1 MFSTVVLSKDVHV
14 VMFLV
19 AIIWHKASNMVGKYE
34 LGYVCIYYSHITWF
48 PDIEVQIFSFLS
60 LYHLELL
67 TSRAAGCNFSVLI
80 IMQIF
85 DYLLRE
91 ITASSFTNAA
101 CLSPV
106 IHIKGKFK
114 LSMWSVNHPAMHT
127 VGSGCVSEL
136 MMGSGCVFVM
146 HLRL

>member
-1 MFSTVVLSKDVHV
+1 MFSTAVPSKDVLV
-14 VMFLV
+14 VVFLV
-19 AIIWHKASNMVGKYE
+19 AIIWHKASNVVGKYK
-34 LGYVCIYYSHITWF
+34 LGCMCLLRSHNMISRYWSVT
-48 PDIEVQIFSFLS
+48 FSVS
-60 LYHLELL
+60 SHYHLELL
-67 TSRAAGCNFSVLI
+67 TSRAAGCSFSVLI

-114 LSMWSVNHPAMHT
+114 LSMWSVNHPVMHT
-127 VGSGCVSEL
+127 VCSGCVSEL